1 MPPSTKTYKI
11 TPAPPSSIPTLA
23 HISHAAFK
31 TDTHTQ
37 LKELCK
43 PSPKPQS
50 GTSSHAASMASALS
64 SWKSSSKG
72 KIVVLQAVQEE
83 SEDANENR
91 EDTDENRKAESEVE
105 GEGEHVEEETE
116 VAKPSPQILAL
127 ETLTDNTMSFWASHF
142 STPYPSS
149 KPPASSSAP
158 PQPPSHLILIAL
170 TIHPLHQGQG
180 LGAILINWG
189 TRIAD
194 RHGVFCWV
202 SSSDGGYPVFEK
214 AGFREV
220 GRLAVDL
227 NEFAIGVDGRRV
239 PNPDSGK
246 GKGGWGIYTW
256 RWMKRDAVMR

>member
-83 SEDANENR
+83 SGEIVGWAAWAGKGVDLVGKVRMRMRIEKTRMRIGRQRVKSRAR
-91 EDTDENRKAESEVE
+91 ESMSKKKPRWQSPHPKSSPS
-105 GEGEHVEEETE
+105 
-116 VAKPSPQILAL
+116 KPSQI
-127 ETLTDNTMSFWASHF
+127 
-142 STPYPSS
+142 TP
-149 KPPASSSAP
+149 
-158 PQPPSHLILIAL
+158 
-170 TIHPLHQGQG
+170 
-180 LGAILINWG
+180 
-189 TRIAD
+189 
-194 RHGVFCWV
+194 
-202 SSSDGGYPVFEK
+202 
-214 AGFREV
+214 
-220 GRLAVDL
+220 
-227 NEFAIGVDGRRV
+227 
-239 PNPDSGK
+239 
-246 GKGGWGIYTW
+246 
-256 RWMKRDAVMR
+256 